1 MPPKRPVDRRR
12 SGSTRERLLQAADRI
27 WSERGVHGASL
38 EDIAR
43 DAAVTK
49 PTLYYYF
56 ADKSVLFTETVC
68 SVLEQ
73 HGGGLRTASRSAPS
87 SARERL
93 VAAVAYLI
101 RARCS
106 GPRLL
111 REGGVPLT
119 IDQLS
124 QTRSA
129 VFRHFFSPL
138 QIVLEDGVR
147 SGELRAMDTAFTTQ
161 ALLNLIDPW
170 TSGSSGSSRS
180 SRSSGSGGSAGEAR
194 PGGRSADDLA
204 TDIVDLVV
212 DGIGSSGPR
221 S

>member
-1 MPPKRPVDRRR
+1 MPEAKSGSAGRRR
-12 SGSTRERLLQAADRI
+12 PPSSTRERLLQAADRL

-56 ADKSVLFTETVC
+56 ADKSVLFTEMVC

-73 HGGGLRTASRSAPS
+73 HGGGLRTASRAAPGS
-87 SARERL
+87 RERL

-101 RARCS
+101 GARCS

-111 REGGVPLT
+111 REGGVALT
-119 IDQLS
+119 IDQQS

-129 VFRHFFSPL
+129 FFRHFFSPL
-138 QIVLEDGVR
+138 QQVLDDGIR
-147 SGELRAMDTAFTTQ
+147 AGELRRIDTAFGAQ

-170 TSGSSGSSRS
+170 TGR
-180 SRSSGSGGSAGEAR
+180 EAR
-194 PGGRSADDLA
+194 PGGRNADELA

-212 DGIGSSGPR
+212 DGIGA
-221 S
+221 